1 MEFAE
6 LTKVRRSVRKYEDK
20 IVSDEQIREIV
31 SAAQMAPSWTNTQTG
46 RYYVVRTPEKL
57 EKFRQDVLPSFNQ
70 NRSKGA
76 ALIVTTFVKGESG
89 SLKGEVANEIGDGW
103 GAYDLGL
110 QNAYMILAASNM
122 GLDTLIMGLRHSD
135 KIREELSI
143 PENEEIMAVI
153 AVGYRD
159 GEPNFNPR
167 KNLDD
172 ILKIY

>member
-1 MEFAE
+1 MEFKD
-6 LTKVRRSVRKYEDK
+6 LMISRRSVRKYKDE

-31 SAAQMAPSWTNTQTG
+31 SAAQMAPSWKNSQTG

-57 EKFRQDVLPSFNQ
+57 ENFRKDVLPTFNQ
-70 NRSKGA
+70 NSSKGA
-76 ALIVTTFVKGESG
+76 ALIVTTFVKGNSG
-89 SLKGEVANEIGDGW
+89 FLNGEKANEVGDGW

-110 QNAYMILAASNM
+110 QNAYMILRASDL

-135 KIREELSI
+135 KIREELSV
-143 PENEEIMAVI
+143 PENEEIVAVI

-159 GEPNFNPR
+159 GEVKFNPR